1 MLSLSS
7 LSAVTAPPATPSQVA
22 SPVVALPT
30 STLSEDKIKT
40 TRGTVKRRPSQ
51 DSNGSH
57 AKESRVST
65 PTSDK
70 PPMAP
75 IGSGFG
81 GRGSAKTRG
90 TPKRPTRPSTSKVT
104 DSKAAATDIPSGY
117 HDMSNVETWVCAIC
131 HLYDPATSDVG
142 EGSGDTTEWIGCD
155 CNRWYHKLCTKLAVV
170 DETFCCAQVK
180 LECLPP
186 SPKK

>member
-1 MLSLSS
+1 MM
-7 LSAVTAPPATPSQVA
+7 APPVKA
-22 SPVVALPT
+22 ST
-30 STLSEDKIKT
+30 STPTLAEDKSKT
-40 TRGTVKRRPSQ
+40 TRGAIKRRMSQ
-51 DSNGSH
+51 DSNGS

-65 PTSDK
+65 EK
-70 PPMAP
+70 FQIAP

-81 GRGSAKTRG
+81 RGNLKTRG
-90 TPKRPTRPSTSKVT
+90 TPKRPTRPSTSETEKSNNST
-104 DSKAAATDIPSGY
+104 SDLSGY
-117 HDMSNVETWVCAIC
+117 HDMTNVETWVCAIC
-131 HLYDPATSDVG
+131 RLYDPATSEFG

-170 DETFCCAQVK
+170 DESFSCAQVK